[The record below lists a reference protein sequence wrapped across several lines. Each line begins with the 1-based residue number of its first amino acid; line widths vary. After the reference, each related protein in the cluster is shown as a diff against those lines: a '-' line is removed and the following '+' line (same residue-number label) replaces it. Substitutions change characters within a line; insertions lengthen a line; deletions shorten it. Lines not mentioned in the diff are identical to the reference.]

1 MNVQSRWSEIEDG
14 ALLVD
19 LYELTMA
26 QAYHAEGMNDT
37 AVFELTFRSLPRS
50 RNYLVACGID
60 PVLDYLENL
69 SFNEQAINYL
79 ATLAQFSGSF
89 LDWLSGLRFTGDVNA
104 VPEGTV
110 VFAGEPVLQVV
121 APLIEAQI
129 VETFAL
135 NHVHYETL
143 VASKAAR
150 VVAAAAGRQVVD
162 FGMRRT
168 HGSSAAMMA
177 ARAGYVAGMNATS
190 NVLAGKVYGI
200 PLAGTMAHSYVQTH
214 DDEEEAY
221 RDFMRLYPQTTLVV
235 DTYDTLEGVRKV
247 IDLSLNAGADFN
259 LRAVRLDSGDLE
271 DLSERV
277 RRLLDEAGLR
287 RVLIYASGNLDE
299 HRIEKLVAAGAPID
313 GFGVGT
319 RLGTSQDAPSLD
331 AAYKLVEYRGEGR
344 IKLSVQKATV
354 PWRKQVFR
362 REENAVPIGDVI
374 GRVGEDIPGRPLL
387 VPVMR
392 GGRRLP
398 EGRCDLERARGRVR
412 SQLDLLP
419 DQLRAL
425 EPADPGYPV
434 ALSDEL
440 EQSRE
445 RLSRRFS
452 WIPGEKPTGRTRDA

>member
-1 MNVQSRWSEIEDG
+1 MNDCHRWSEIEDR

-26 QAYHAEGMNDT
+26 QSYHAEGMNDT
-37 AVFELTFRSLPRS
+37 AVFELTFRSLPPS
-50 RNYLVACGID
+50 RNYLMACGLD
-60 PVLDYLENL
+60 PVLDYLESL

-79 ATLAQFSGSF
+79 ATLAQFTPSF
-89 LDWLSGLRFTGDVNA
+89 LDWLARLRFTGDVHA

-121 APLIEAQI
+121 APLVEAQI
-129 VETFAL
+129 VETFVL
-135 NHVHYETL
+135 NHIHYETL
-143 VASKAAR
+143 VASKTAR
-150 VVAAAAGRQVVD
+150 VVTAAAGRTVVD

-168 HGSSAAMMA
+168 HGASAAMMA
-177 ARAGYVAGMNATS
+177 ARAGYVAGLEGTS

-214 DDEEEAY
+214 DDEEDAF
-221 RDFMRLYPQTTLVV
+221 RDFMRLYPETTLVV

-247 IDLSLNAGADFN
+247 IDLARQAGTDFK

-271 DLSERV
+271 DLSEGV
-277 RRLLDEAGLR
+277 RRLLDDAGLQ
-287 RVLIYASGNLDE
+287 RVRIMASGNLDE
-299 HRIEKLVAAGAPID
+299 HRIARLVAAGAPID

-344 IKLSVQKATV
+344 MKLSVQKANV
-354 PWRKQVFR
+354 PWRKQVYR
-362 REENAVPIGDVI
+362 QERNAVPSGDVI
-374 GRVGEDIPGRPLL
+374 GRIGEPIPGRPLL
-387 VPVMR
+387 VPVMQ

-398 EGRCDLERARGRVR
+398 EGRCDMELIRGRAR
-412 SQLDLLP
+412 SQLELLP

-425 EPADPGYPV
+425 EQAEPGYPV
-434 ALSDEL
+434 RLSDEL
-440 EQSRE
+440 ERARE
-445 RLSRRFS
+445 LLSRRFS
-452 WIPGEKPTGRTRDA
+452 WIPGEEPAP

>member
-1 MNVQSRWSEIEDG
+1 MNDSHRWSEIEDR

-26 QAYHAEGMNDT
+26 QSYHAEGMNDT
-37 AVFELTFRSLPRS
+37 AVFELTFRSLPES
-50 RNYLVACGID
+50 RNYLVACGLD
-60 PVLDYLENL
+60 PVLDYLESL
-69 SFNEQAINYL
+69 SFNERAINYL
-79 ATLAQFSGSF
+79 ASLAQFTPSF
-89 LDWLSGLRFTGDVNA
+89 LDWLSGLRFTGDVHA

-110 VFAGEPVLQVV
+110 AFAGEPVVQIV
-121 APLIEAQI
+121 APLIEAQL

-135 NHVHYETL
+135 NHLHYETL

-150 VVAAAAGRQVVD
+150 VVTAAAGRSVVD

-168 HGSSAAMMA
+168 HGASAAMMS
-177 ARAGYVAGMNATS
+177 ARAGYVAGLEGTS

-214 DDEEEAY
+214 DDEEAAF
-221 RDFMRLYPQTTLVV
+221 RDFMRLYPETTLVV

-247 IDLSLNAGADFN
+247 IDLARVAGPDFK

-277 RRLLDEAGLR
+277 RRLLDDAGLH
-287 RVLIYASGNLDE
+287 RVRIIASGNLDE
-299 HRIEKLVAAGAPID
+299 HSIARLVAAGAPID

-331 AAYKLVEYRGEGR
+331 AAYKLVEYGGEGR
-344 IKLSVQKATV
+344 MKLSLHKATV
-354 PWRKQVFR
+354 PWRKQIYR
-362 REENAVPIGDVI
+362 QELNGVPIGDVV
-374 GRVGEDIPGRPLL
+374 GRVGESIPGRPLL
-387 VPVMR
+387 VPVMQ

-398 EGRCDLERARGRVR
+398 EGLCDLELVRGRAR
-412 SQLDLLP
+412 SQLDMLP

-425 EPADPGYPV
+425 EPANPGYPV
-434 ALSDEL
+434 RLSEEL
-440 EQSRE
+440 ERA
-445 RLSRRFS
+445 RDLLSQRFS
-452 WIPGEKPTGRTRDA
+452 WVPGEEPAS